1 MRRKKKLLL
10 CLLLLKR
17 VRERN
22 AVAIVSY
29 GYVTL
34 RGGGKQLSVSAA
46 AAAMTPSVPA
56 ALHAIAS
63 RTQSTQAAKP
73 LLAAADRLPETVLA
87 WLE

>member
-1 MRRKKKLLL
+1 M
-10 CLLLLKR
+10 CEN
-17 VRERN
+17 VD

-34 RGGGKQLSVSAA
+34 REGGKQLSVSAA
-46 AAAMTPSVPA
+46 AAAAAMTPSVAA

-73 LLAAADRLPETVLA
+73 LLAAADRLRETDQCLQPSK
-87 WLE
+87 ET